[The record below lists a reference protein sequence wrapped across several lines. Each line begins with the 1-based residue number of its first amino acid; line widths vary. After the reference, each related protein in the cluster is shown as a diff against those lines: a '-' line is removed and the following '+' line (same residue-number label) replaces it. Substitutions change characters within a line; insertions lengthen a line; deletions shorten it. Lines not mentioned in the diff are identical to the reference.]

1 MPNFDCSAARC
12 GEFSCSSCTDKKTQA
27 AYWKLLRT
35 CKNDAEANR
44 IMRERLAKKRATS
57 TTARAV
63 DAARAERDLLT
74 KQLAALRWQVEHEGC
89 AASHL
94 GETTYECRADAP
106 CGLCRL
112 RNERDQAKSAL
123 NGGK

>member
-1 MPNFDCSAARC
+1 M
-12 GEFSCSSCTDKKTQA
+12 TDQQPSYNELVLFA
-27 AYWKLLRT
+27 
-35 CKNDAEANR
+35 
-44 IMRERLAKKRATS
+44 ERLLK
-57 TTARAV
+57 
-63 DAARAERDLLT
+63 ERDLAN

-112 RNERDQAKSAL
+112 RSERDAL
-123 NGGK
+123 RAGLAT